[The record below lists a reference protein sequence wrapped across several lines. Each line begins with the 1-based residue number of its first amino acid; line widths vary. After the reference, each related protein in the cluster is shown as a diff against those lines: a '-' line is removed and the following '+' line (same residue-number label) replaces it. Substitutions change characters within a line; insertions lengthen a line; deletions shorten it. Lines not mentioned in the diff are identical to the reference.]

1 MLAFILLIVA
11 VISVIAYF
19 GYQNK
24 QASLREEARL
34 NDVTTRFKQSQYRCA
49 VIQTGHY
56 ACQAAKDL
64 ADRPLLLDSAPVL
77 PLPTCDI
84 SQCECQ
90 YKRRSDR
97 RNDDR
102 RTPYT
107 SSLIGNISS
116 TDDKRKKKDRRKI
129 AH

>member
-1 MLAFILLIVA
+1 MLAFILIIVA

-19 GYQNK
+19 WYQNK

-34 NDVTTRFKQSQYRCA
+34 SDVTTRFKQSKYRCA
-49 VIQTGHY
+49 VIQTGSY

-77 PLPTCDI
+77 PLPACDI

-90 YKRRSDR
+90 YKRRNDR
-97 RNDDR
+97 RDDDR
-102 RTPYT
+102 RSPYA
-107 SSLIGNISS
+107 SSLIGNISNVE
-116 TDDKRKKKDRRKI
+116 DKRQKKDRRKT
-129 AH
+129 AD